1 MQYFR
6 FLTKTAGQTHLRAL
20 VLQSSSASE
29 AGKRAKALLFPHEK
43 ILSINVLKDNT
54 WLVIKGVEVKGKTIQ
69 LHGRSD
75 QVGEGIDPQADALLD
90 EQFRE
95 SAESSNVNTNSDQ
108 SGQGSGR
115 DEAVP
120 VSPGSDAPMPTLL
133 AATIE
138 AFMVCVVRV
147 FTISL
152 SIWKGSAHRLAQKQN
167 DGDNDYAG
175 LKTDTEFPVFEWMKA
190 SWDGVIFLSWLV
202 MPFIILF
209 AASSGYRFDWG
220 TFWIGMIATYFM
232 VIPLSLTK
240 EGLVLILSIA
250 LNVERISY
258 KTSSTPK
265 K

>member
-6 FLTKTAGQTHLRAL
+6 FLTKTSGQTHLRAL
-20 VLQSSSASE
+20 VLQSASASE
-29 AGKRAKALLFPHEK
+29 AGKRAKELLIANEK
-43 ILSINVLKDNT
+43 ILSINVLKDNA

-69 LHGRSD
+69 RHGRSD
-75 QVGEGIDPQADALLD
+75 QIPEEINPLADALLD

-95 SAESSNVNTNSDQ
+95 SPESPKIKINNAQ
-108 SGQGSGR
+108 SGQSP
-115 DEAVP
+115 ENQVAEE
-120 VSPGSDAPMPTLL
+120 VSTEKEAPMPTLL

-152 SIWKGSAHRLAQKQN
+152 SIWKGSAHRLAKKQN
-167 DGDNDYAG
+167 DGDDDYAE

-190 SWDGVIFLSWLV
+190 SWDGVIFLSWIV
-202 MPFIILF
+202 MPLIVMY
-209 AASSGYRFDWG
+209 AAGGGYRYDWS

-240 EGLVLILSIA
+240 EALVLILSIA

-258 KTSSTPK
+258 KTSSK